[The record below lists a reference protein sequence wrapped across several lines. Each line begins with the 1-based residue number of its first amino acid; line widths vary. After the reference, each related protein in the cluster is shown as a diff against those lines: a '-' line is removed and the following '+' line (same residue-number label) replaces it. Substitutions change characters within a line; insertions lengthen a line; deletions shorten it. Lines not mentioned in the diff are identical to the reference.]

1 MMLHAASPAMIACI
15 TFKNRRRDRQGR
27 EFTQMFNTLKHAS
40 TRRALLA
47 ATLFATATG
56 AFAQAPTEAQKSAI
70 RSACRSD
77 FMAHCASVTPG
88 GAEAYQCLQKNMSS
102 LSSGCQ
108 TAVRAVEPAAAPKT
122 EAAPAKSE
130 PAKTEAAP
138 PPGRSRRRSR
148 SESGGVKAAEQH
160 ADCRGQERVPRRLSQ
175 GVRQRAAGRRPRPRM
190 PREEQGQ
197 GFAGL
202 REGGERRNRWRQRCC
217 DSSTCGRSSC
227 GSSTGGGAG
236 RDRSA
241 PATAARRTVH
251 RALGLRCRHPHALR
265 RRRAGRGPHR
275 AMHLQQCRVTVARLQ
290 GSAGAIR
297 GAISGAGL
305 RAKRATTIGRAR
317 MNFRAPAATNPLQ
330 VTDFDHDK
338 TGRKTCVHFCLL
350 LPRSRLRREHDL

>member
-138 PPGRSRRRSR
+138 AAAAAPKAAASKQPSSTQIAAVKSACRADYPKVCASVPPGGAPAL
-148 SESGGVKAAEQH
+148 ECLEKNKAKVSPACEK
-160 ADCRGQERVPRRLSQ
+160 AVTA
-175 GVRQRAAGRRPRPRM
+175 AAGGGGAAATAAPAGAAPAAAAPAAAPAVIALRPLR
-190 PREEQGQ
+190 PREELFIVRSACGADIRTLC
-197 GFAGL
+197 AGVAP
-202 REGGERRNRWRQRCC
+202 
-217 DSSTCGRSSC
+217 
-227 GSSTGGGAG
+227 GGGRIVQCISSNAA
-236 RDRSA
+236 SLSPACKEVLA
-241 PATAARRTVH
+241 PFAAR
-251 RALGLRCRHPHALR
+251 
-265 RRRAGRGPHR
+265 
-275 AMHLQQCRVTVARLQ
+275 
-290 GSAGAIR
+290 
-297 GAISGAGL
+297 
-305 RAKRATTIGRAR
+305 
-317 MNFRAPAATNPLQ
+317 
-330 VTDFDHDK
+330 
-338 TGRKTCVHFCLL
+338 
-350 LPRSRLRREHDL
+350 